1 MNDLITVLICGGE
14 CSFEWQSKNKIV
26 ARTGINGVKGKGD
39 IVITTL
45 SGGSGSST
53 VQFRTYTETIGP
65 LKGKKI
71 IASVA
76 LTFTIS
82 FSILE
87 SAVWVEES
95 PVQSL
100 AWGRRSMA
108 PSGYSQDDPLGLSI
122 EGNEKKFPDD
132 LREIFPENSGD
143 LSRENFTPCWFL
155 LENHHATSFDDLRAG
170 YSYLKRKVE
179 GQKEGQLSFLKT
191 HVGAVIDQLD
201 TMMNLKGKMDS
212 EGEIDM
218 ANRVHNLQDTILSEF
233 QGSFIMS
240 CH

>member
-1 MNDLITVLICGGE
+1 MNSNILFLVVAHRQFNSEPIWRVSDLLKVRKTQHI
-14 CSFEWQSKNKIV
+14 
-26 ARTGINGVKGKGD
+26 
-39 IVITTL
+39 
-45 SGGSGSST
+45 
-53 VQFRTYTETIGP
+53 P
-65 LKGKKI
+65 LP
-71 IASVA
+71 A
-76 LTFTIS
+76 LTP
-82 FSILE
+82 FSVLE

-100 AWGRRSMA
+100 AWGRRAMA
-108 PSGYSQDDPLGLSI
+108 PSGYSQEDPLGLSI

-143 LSRENFTPCWFL
+143 LSRENFSPCWFL

-201 TMMNLKGKMDS
+201 TMMALKSKMDN
-212 EGEIDM
+212 EGEIDL
-218 ANRVHNLQDTILSEF
+218 AKRVNNLQTTISSKL
-233 QGSFIMS
+233 
-240 CH
+240 

>member
-1 MNDLITVLICGGE
+1 MKANDLLSVLICGGE

-26 ARTGINGVKGKGD
+26 ARTGISGTKGKGD

-45 SGGSGSST
+45 SGGAGAST
-53 VQFRTYTETIGP
+53 VQFRTYTEMIGP
-65 LKGKKI
+65 LK
-71 IASVA
+71 
-76 LTFTIS
+76 
-82 FSILE
+82 E

-100 AWGRRSMA
+100 AWGRRTMA

-143 LSRENFTPCWFL
+143 LSRENFSPCWFL

-201 TMMNLKGKMDS
+201 TMMNLKSKMDNDVDVDLS
-212 EGEIDM
+212 Q
-218 ANRVHNLQDTILSEF
+218 RTHNLQDTISSEF
-233 QGSFIMS
+233 KYWT
-240 CH
+240 